1 VCSSP
6 SSPDW
11 AAVAGEPVLVVD
23 DTPANQKLLEI
34 VLAGEHYDV
43 RVAGS
48 AEEAR
53 AVLETFRPQ
62 MILMDVLLPGV
73 GGLELTRQLRAD
85 PRTRD
90 IFILGLTACAMPGD
104 AERVLAA
111 GCDGYLTKPID
122 VHNFLATVAGHLRP

>member
-1 VCSSP
+1 
-6 SSPDW
+6 
-11 AAVAGEPVLVVD
+11 VAGEPVLVVD
-23 DTPANQKLLEI
+23 DTPANQKLLKI
-34 VLAGEHYDV
+34 LLAGERYDV
-43 RVAGS
+43 RVAGN
-48 AEEAR
+48 AEEALT
-53 AVLETFRPQ
+53 VLETFRPQ

-73 GGLELTRQLRAD
+73 DGLELTRQLRAD

-90 IFILGLTACAMPGD
+90 IRILGLTACAMPGD

>member
-1 VCSSP
+1 M
-6 SSPDW
+6 
-11 AAVAGEPVLVVD
+11 AGEPVLVVD
-23 DTPANQKLLEI
+23 DTPANQKLLKI
-34 VLAGEHYDV
+34 LLAGEDYDV
-43 RVAGS
+43 RVAGN
-48 AEEAR
+48 AEEAL

-73 GGLELTRQLRAD
+73 DGLELTRQLRAA
-85 PRTRD
+85 PHTRD
-90 IFILGLTACAMPGD
+90 ILILGLTACAMPGD

>member
-1 VCSSP
+1 
-6 SSPDW
+6 
-11 AAVAGEPVLVVD
+11 VAGEPVLVVD
-23 DTPANQKLLEI
+23 DTPANQKLLKI
-34 VLAGEHYDV
+34 LLAGEQYDV
-43 RVAGS
+43 RVAGN
-48 AEEAR
+48 AEEALT
-53 AVLETFRPQ
+53 VLETFRPQ

-73 GGLELTRQLRAD
+73 DGLELTRQLRAD

-90 IFILGLTACAMPGD
+90 IRILGLTACAMPGD